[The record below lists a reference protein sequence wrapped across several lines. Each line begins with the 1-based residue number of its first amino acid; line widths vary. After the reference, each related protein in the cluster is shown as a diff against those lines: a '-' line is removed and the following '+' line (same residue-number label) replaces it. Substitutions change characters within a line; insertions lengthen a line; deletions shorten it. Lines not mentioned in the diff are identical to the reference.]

1 MFEAAFGE
9 AFESAL
15 GRRPQAQKR
24 KPSLLASSAEGKL
37 RARKLSTTVA

>member
-24 KPSLLASSAEGKL
+24 KPSLLASAEGKL